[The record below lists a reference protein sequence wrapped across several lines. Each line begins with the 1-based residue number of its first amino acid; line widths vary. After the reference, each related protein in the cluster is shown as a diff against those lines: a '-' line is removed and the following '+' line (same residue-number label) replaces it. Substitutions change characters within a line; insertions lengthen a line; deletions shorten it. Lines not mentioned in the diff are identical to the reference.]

1 MCLPKPKVDPNVA
14 ELTRQ
19 QQADADEAAR
29 EVQLDISKQKQEDKD
44 LAITDIAAKKLMR
57 EIMKDADI
65 SFNKTE
71 IIKMMTKDGFADLEW
86 TELQAFFRRI
96 VLDN

>member
-29 EVQLDISKQKQEDKD
+29 EVQAGIAEQKQEDKD
-44 LAITDIAAKKLMR
+44 LAITDRAAKTL
-57 EIMKDADI
+57 
-65 SFNKTE
+65 
-71 IIKMMTKDGFADLEW
+71 
-86 TELQAFFRRI
+86 RRKGSSGGRKRYSM
-96 VLDN
+96 LNPSSGSTSNFGQRFS

>member
-29 EVQLDISKQKQEDKD
+29 
-44 LAITDIAAKKLMR
+44 
-57 EIMKDADI
+57 
-65 SFNKTE
+65 
-71 IIKMMTKDGFADLEW
+71 
-86 TELQAFFRRI
+86 
-96 VLDN
+96 